1 MHALVEKIAKER
13 QDHIDKIENYTLK
26 QITEINRKSYVP

>member
-26 QITEINRKSYVP
+26 QIKEINRKSYVP

>member
-1 MHALVEKIAKER
+1 MHELVAKIAKER

-26 QITEINRKSYVP
+26 KIKEINRKSYVP